1 MPGKELR
8 LLALDGG
15 GVRGLS
21 SLMILEQLMQVID
34 PEHPPKPCEY
44 FDMIGGTSTGGLIA
58 IMLGRLEMT
67 IDECIE
73 AYTSLADK
81 VFQKKAPRMKITGKI
96 RGQFDSKKLEDAI
109 REVVEKRTTQKDTL
123 LKSEADTACKVFV
136 CAFSKHTGTPM
147 CLTSYMPPRGNT
159 DLFKQTKIWEACRAT
174 SAATSFFEPISIG
187 RYSEQFVDG
196 GTAVNNPVGEL
207 WNQAQAVYGPEPLD
221 DNLDCLVSIGTG
233 VPSLTP
239 VRDDVFHIYESLVA
253 IATET
258 ELTAETFR
266 QSKAHLDE
274 QGRYYRFNVSRGLE
288 TIGLEESKKKA
299 EIAAATRLY
308 CGSQE
313 VSRQM
318 KACADRASMKQLTS
332 KYHIPFSLRGV
343 PVIEKFAD
351 RPLDVAELRQTL
363 LPGRRSSGRQR
374 QICVLSGMGGM
385 GKTQLAAQFARRH
398 HQHYS
403 AVFWLDGTSEDSLKQ
418 SIGYSASR
426 VAQGQIS
433 EVSRTFLT
441 GQGGDLD
448 LIVEHFRHL
457 LSRPDNNSWLVVL
470 DNVDREYY
478 AQNPQPGSFNVEN
491 YLPDADHGAIL
502 ITTRL
507 SNLKPYATVSK
518 KLQKV
523 DDNLAMAIFCQTYT
537 RKFDKDQA
545 RPLLERLDGLPLAL
559 TQVAAYMQQTGISF
573 ARYIDLYDRRWTDLM
588 QSHETGNGSQLK
600 SIWTTWVISLEAI
613 RAENQAAAD
622 LLLLW
627 AFLDNRDLW
636 YGLFERSRKIW
647 TNHTYV
653 NANLQEVCS
662 DEMKFINAI
671 QLLLKYSLIER
682 LEDDSGCIVHPVLHQ
697 WARHVQNE
705 EQRIGFARLAV
716 ITVGFAVPHGFRED
730 YWTVQRRLMG
740 HADRCFRWVVD
751 DAIKLSRSQEQDRD
765 DRPGYVGPL
774 AVILRCVSF
783 LGDLFVAQTR
793 LGKGS
798 EMYELAFRGYKE
810 TMDPEHKWM
819 LTLVNNMGLLYS
831 DQGKLDKAEQ
841 MYERAL
847 QGREKTLGSEHILT
861 LETVNSLGVLYVRKG
876 KLDKAEEMYDRALR
890 GKEKTLGPGH
900 PSTLLTVNS
909 LGALYVKQGKLDK
922 AEEMFDRAS
931 QGKGTALGPG
941 HPSALETVNNL
952 ASLYGE
958 QGKLDKAEEMYDR
971 ALRGKTLGP
980 GHPLTLDTVNT
991 LGALYLK
998 QGKLDKAEEMFDRAS
1013 QGKGK
1018 ALGPEHPSTLMTVNN
1033 LGTLYSHQGKL
1044 DKAEEMYER
1053 ALQGFENAVGA
1064 ESILTYVPALNTCK
1078 FLGSLLLDLGRRQEA
1093 IEMFHRALTGYQ
1105 EVYGPSHEQCQE
1117 VARWIDEEKQHLQDQ
1132 EKNETSSD
1140 TSKFRKFLRRH
1151 RR

>member
-44 FDMIGGTSTGGLIA
+44 FDMIGGTRTGGLIA

-109 REVVEKRTTQKDTL
+109 REVVEKWTTQKDTL

-288 TIGLEESKKKA
+288 TIGLEESTKKA

-374 QICVLSGMGGM
+374 RICVLSGMGGM

-426 VAQGQIS
+426 VAQGQIP
-433 EVSRTFLT
+433 EVSRTFLN

-573 ARYIDLYDRRWTDLM
+573 ARYIDLYDRRWKDLM
-588 QSHETGNGSQLK
+588 QSHETCNGSQLK
-600 SIWTTWVISLEAI
+600 SIWTTWVRSLEAI

-636 YGLFERSRKIW
+636 YGLFERSREIW

-662 DEMKFINAI
+662 DEMKFIDAI

-705 EQRIGFARLAV
+705 EQRIAFARLAV
-716 ITVGFAVPHGFRED
+716 ITVGFALPHYGFAVQH
-730 YWTVQRRLMG
+730 YFMGNLWTVERRLMG
-740 HADRCFRWVVD
+740 HADCCFRWVVD

-798 EMYELAFRGYKE
+798 EMYELALRGYKE
-810 TMDPEHKWM
+810 TMDPEHEWM
-819 LTLVNNMGLLYS
+819 LTLVNKMGLLYS

-841 MYERAL
+841 MY
-847 QGREKTLGSEHILT
+847 
-861 LETVNSLGVLYVRKG
+861 
-876 KLDKAEEMYDRALR
+876 DRALR

-900 PSTLLTVNS
+900 PFTLDTVNS

-922 AEEMFDRAS
+922 AEEMY
-931 QGKGTALGPG
+931 
-941 HPSALETVNNL
+941 E
-952 ASLYGE
+952 
-958 QGKLDKAEEMYDR
+958 R
-971 ALRGKTLGP
+971 AL
-980 GHPLTLDTVNT
+980 
-991 LGALYLK
+991 
-998 QGKLDKAEEMFDRAS
+998 

-1018 ALGPEHPSTLMTVNN
+1018 ALGPGHPSTLETVNN
-1033 LGTLYSHQGKL
+1033 LGILYNHQGKLDKAEVMYERALQGKGKALGPGHPSTLETVNNLGILYNHQGKL

-1078 FLGSLLLDLGRRQEA
+1078 YLGSLLLDLGRRQEA
-1093 IEMFHRALTGYQ
+1093 IQMFHRALTGYQ
-1105 EVYGPSHEQCQE
+1105 EVYGPSHEQCQKL
-1117 VARWIDEEKQHLQDQ
+1117 ARWIDERKYLQVQ
-1132 EKNETSSD
+1132 ETNETSSETSSETD
-1140 TSKFRKFLRRH
+1140 VPDEVIIHGKRERTSKFRQFFRPSRR
-1151 RR
+1151 